1 MHPPIRR
8 LLGFCFWAS
17 AATAAAHAPLEPA
30 TSATAA
36 LRWSFEPLV
45 IAAMLL
51 SLGLYLAGFARL
63 RQRTRLGR
71 AHRLYGAAAFLAGW
85 LALGVAFVSPLDGLG
100 AVLFSAHMVQHEI
113 LMLVAAPLLVLGR
126 PLGVWL
132 WALPA
137 AARSRIG
144 RGVRAPSVRTAW
156 RWLTLPATAWGL
168 HVAALWGWHIPR
180 AFEAALAHPGLH
192 AVQHASF
199 LASALLFWWT
209 VLAPRAG
216 HAGRGFAMLS
226 LFTTMAHTGALG
238 ALLTLAPTLWYASYV
253 GSAPAFGFD
262 PLEDQQLGGLVMWV
276 PGGLA
281 YLAAALVVAASW
293 LAGGDP
299 AKPRRPV
306 ITIDAA
312 GLRKSIGK

>member
-8 LLGFCFWAS
+8 FLGFCFWA
-17 AATAAAHAPLEPA
+17 AAASAAAHSPLEPA
-30 TSATAA
+30 TGATYA

-51 SLGLYLAGFARL
+51 SLGLYLVGFARL
-63 RQRTRLGR
+63 RQRTRRGG
-71 AHRLYGAAAFLAGW
+71 AHRLYSAAAFVAGW
-85 LALGVAFVSPLDGLG
+85 LALGVAFISPLDAMG
-100 AVLFSAHMVQHEI
+100 AALFSAHMVQHEI

-144 RGVRAPSVRTAW
+144 RGVRAPSVRRSW
-156 RWLTLPATAWGL
+156 RWLTLPATAWAL
-168 HVAALWGWHIPR
+168 HLAALWGWHIPR
-180 AFEAALAHPGLH
+180 AFEAALVHPGLH

-209 VLAPRAG
+209 VLAPRPG
-216 HAGRGFAMLS
+216 HADRGFAMLS

-253 GSAPAFGFD
+253 ESAPAFGFD

-281 YLAAALVVAASW
+281 YLAAAMVVAASW
-293 LAGGDP
+293 LAGRDP
-299 AKPRRPV
+299 AAPRRPV
-306 ITIDAA
+306 EVIDAA
-312 GLRKSIGK
+312 RLRKSIGK

>member
-1 MHPPIRR
+1 MTGPHLFIG
-8 LLGFCFWAS
+8 LCLWACAS
-17 AATAAAHAPLEPA
+17 TAAAHSALDPA
-30 TSATAA
+30 TGGTAA

-51 SLGLYLAGFARL
+51 SLGLYVAGFARL

-71 AHRLYGAAAFLAGW
+71 VHRLYSAAAFVAGW

-100 AVLFSAHMVQHEI
+100 AWLFSAHMVQHEI

-137 AARSRIG
+137 AARTRIG
-144 RGVRAPSVRTAW
+144 RGVQARSVRGAW

-168 HVAALWGWHIPR
+168 HLVALWGWHIPR
-180 AFEAALAHPGLH
+180 AFEAALVHPALH
-192 AVQHASF
+192 AVQHTSF
-199 LASALLFWWT
+199 LVSALLFWWT

-238 ALLTLAPTLWYASYV
+238 ALLTLAPAPWYASYFE
-253 GSAPAFGFD
+253 SASAFGLD
-262 PLEDQQLGGLVMWV
+262 ALEDQQLGGLVMWV

-281 YLAAALVVAASW
+281 YLIAALAVAASW
-293 LAGGDP
+293 MASRNTATPG
-299 AKPRRPV
+299 R
-306 ITIDAA
+306 DA
-312 GLRKSIGK
+312 LPNP